1 MKPSIRI
8 IIVNWNAGQ
17 QLRDCIS
24 SIAIAKQ
31 EGFTLSEVVIV
42 DNGSTDGSLD
52 GVDQLRMPVTIVR
65 NKENRGFGAACNQG
79 AAEAAGDYL
88 LFLNPD
94 TLLSDDSLAKPI
106 DFMQQPSNSGI
117 GICGIRLVDEEGNT
131 STSAARFPTLR
142 VMAGKILGLTKLFPS
157 VFPAN
162 LMISSD
168 LRENSSVDQVIG
180 AFFLIRK
187 NVFDRC
193 GGFDER
199 FFVYFEEVDL
209 SLRAKQLGYS
219 SYFLSEV
226 SAFHKGGG
234 CSERVKAARLFYSLR
249 SRILYAQKHYSWMEF
264 VALVL
269 LTGLELPL
277 RIAQGALR
285 VSWSDIKNTFAAY
298 MQLVTYFVRRV

>member
-1 MKPSIRI
+1 MANSLYI
-8 IIVNWNAGQ
+8 IIVNWNSGN
-17 QLRDCIS
+17 QLKDCIS
-24 SIAIAKQ
+24 SIGHARHDCFI
-31 EGFTLSEVVIV
+31 LRDVIIV
-42 DNGSTDGSLD
+42 DNCSTDDSLH
-52 GVDQLRMPVTIVR
+52 GVDQLGVPVTIIR
-65 NKENRGFGAACNQG
+65 NKENRGFAAACNQG
-79 AAEAAGDYL
+79 AALASSGYL

-117 GICGIRLVDEEGNT
+117 GICGIRLVDEEGNA

-157 VFPAN
+157 VFPAH
-162 LMISSD
+162 LMTSSD
-168 LRENSSVDQVIG
+168 LRESGFVDQVIG

-187 NVFDRC
+187 DVFDLC

-249 SRILYAQKHYSWMEF
+249 SRILYAQKHYSRIEL

-269 LTGLELPL
+269 LTVFELPL
-277 RIAQGALR
+277 RLVQGMLKA
-285 VSWSDIKNTFAAY
+285 SWSDIKNTFTAY
-298 MQLVTYFVRRV
+298 TQLVAYFVWRV

>member
-1 MKPSIRI
+1 MKPTLKI
-8 IIVNWNAGQ
+8 IIVNWNAGS

-24 SIAIAKQ
+24 SIALAKQ
-31 EGFTLSEVVIV
+31 DAFTIAEVVVV

-52 GVDQLRMPVTIVR
+52 GVDQFGISVR
-65 NKENRGFGAACNQG
+65 VIRNIENRGFAAACNQG
-79 AAEAAGDYL
+79 AAEATGDYL

-94 TLLSDDSLAKPI
+94 TRLFEDSLIEPI
-106 DFMQQPSNSGI
+106 NFMQQSSNSGI
-117 GICGIRLVDEEGNT
+117 GICGIRLVDEDGNV

-157 VFPAN
+157 VFPAH
-162 LMISSD
+162 LMTSSD

-234 CSERVKAARLFYSLR
+234 CSDRVKAARLFYSLR

-277 RIAQGALR
+277 RLAQCVMR
-285 VSWSDIKNTFAAY
+285 ISWTDINNTFAAY
-298 MQLVTYFVRRV
+298 AQLVTYFLRRV

>member
-1 MKPSIRI
+1 MLSI

-24 SIAIAKQ
+24 SIGPVKQ
-31 EGFTLSEVVIV
+31 DAFTLAEVVVV
-42 DNGSTDGSLD
+42 DNGSTDDSLA
-52 GVDQLRMPVTIVR
+52 GVEQLGVSVR
-65 NKENRGFGAACNQG
+65 VIRNNENRGFGAACNQG
-79 AAEAAGDYL
+79 ASGAAGDYL

-94 TLLSDDSLAKPI
+94 TRLFEDSLTKPI
-106 DFMQQPSNSGI
+106 SFMQKASNSGI
-117 GICGIRLVDEEGNT
+117 GICGIQLVDEAGHA
-131 STSAARFPTLR
+131 STSAARFPSLR
-142 VMAGKILGLTKLFPS
+142 VMAGKILGLSRLFPC
-157 VFPAN
+157 VFPSH
-162 LMISSD
+162 LMASAD
-168 LRENSSVDQVIG
+168 LRESGLVDQVIG

-187 NVFDRC
+187 NVFDQC

-219 SYFLSEV
+219 SYLLSEV

-249 SRILYAQKHYSWMEF
+249 SRILYARKHYSWMEF
-264 VALVL
+264 VALGL

-277 RIAQGALR
+277 RLVQGVVR
-285 VSWSDIKNTFAAY
+285 TSWSDIKNTFAAY
-298 MQLVTYFVRRV
+298 MQLITYFVRRV